1 VKGFAAAPSGLRLPS
16 LRLFWAVAV
25 LGLAGLPIFAQGGG
39 PALTSDS
46 VPLERTIPER
56 ELVANDIARSRYHL
70 GPVRLLPGFAVHNA
84 GYDSNVFGTSTDPV
98 ADWTASISAG
108 SRFLLPM
115 GAKFVLVADAF
126 PEYTWYAELKQRD
139 QFGGNYSGTL
149 YGFFN
154 RVTTEVTA
162 RYSERYY
169 IYSSEIESPVFTKS
183 EDGVVRMEVDLGVH
197 WSVFGSGEIDRV
209 RYDQIQGPPDQEI
222 GVARNN
228 RTAWAG
234 RGGLRY
240 RISPEWQ
247 VAGVVEGSWADF
259 QLDPT
264 LRNNTSNAYLGTLE
278 FKRPRLFI
286 NLMGGLREGRG
297 SDSEFFPRYSTGVGS
312 YFLSFFALSWLE
324 LQTFGHRQVAYSITA
339 EIPYYFENRIGG
351 KVNIQVG
358 PRVLLNG
365 YGLAGPNN
373 YPRAQPVRDEGLVKR
388 RDYQKLYGGGFSVL
402 AWTPIV
408 VTGLYTRNQVTSNV
422 PGNGRSYNRYT
433 LFLSF
438 SGVLER

>member
-25 LGLAGLPIFAQGGG
+25 LGLAALPIFAQGGG

-46 VPLERTIPER
+46 VPLERTIPDR

-84 GYDSNVFGTSTDPV
+84 GYDSNVFGTSTDV
-98 ADWTASISAG
+98 VGDWTATFSAG

-126 PEYTWYAELKQRD
+126 PEYTWYATLKQRD
-139 QFGGNYSGTL
+139 QFGGNYTGTL

-154 RVTTEVTA
+154 RVTTEVDA
-162 RYSERYY
+162 RYSERYHL
-169 IYSSEIESPVFTKS
+169 YSTEIESPVFTKS
-183 EDGVVRMEVDLGVH
+183 EDGVVRMEVELGAH
-197 WSVFGSGEIDRV
+197 WSVFGSGEINRS
-209 RYDQIQGPPDQEI
+209 RYEQIQGPPEQEI
-222 GVARNN
+222 GVERNN

-240 RISPEWQ
+240 RISQEWE
-247 VAGVVEGSWADF
+247 VAGVVEGTWADF
-259 QLDPT
+259 QIEPN
-264 LRNNTSNAYLGTLE
+264 LRNNTSNAYLGTLS

-286 NLMGGLREGRG
+286 NVVGGLREGRG
-297 SDSEFFPRYSTGVGS
+297 SDSVLFPKYSTGVGS
-312 YFLSFFALSWLE
+312 YFLSFFPLPWLE
-324 LQTFGHRQVAYSITA
+324 LQSFGHRQVAYSIST
-339 EIPYYFENRIGG
+339 ENPYFFEERIGG
-351 KVNIQVG
+351 KINIQVG
-358 PRVLLNG
+358 PRVLLSG
-365 YGLAGPNN
+365 FGLTGPNN
-373 YPRAQPVRDEGLVKR
+373 YPRPQPVPDQGLVKR
-388 RDYQKLYGGGFSVL
+388 RDKQTLYGGGFSVL
-402 AWTPIV
+402 TWQPVV
-408 VTGLYTRNQVTSNV
+408 VTGVYTRNQTTSNV
-422 PGNGRSYNRYT
+422 PGNIRSYDRYT